1 MVTTGKWEPIKT
13 VPLNKPV
20 MLTDGEIIVIGEC
33 QIIGFSGDFDYVEIV
48 EGLYWIYLKLGLFN
62 IEDLTHWMSL
72 PLLPEKPFIR

>member
-33 QIIGFSGDFDYVEIV
+33 QSIGFSGDFDHVEIV
-48 EGLYWIYLKLGLFN
+48 GAIGYDLDWDFN
-62 IEDLTHWMSL
+62 IGDLTHWMTL
-72 PLLPEKPFIR
+72 PLFPEKLFTR

>member
-13 VPLNKPV
+13 VPFNKPV

-33 QIIGFSGDFDYVEIV
+33 QTIGFSGDFNYIEIAGAIGYDLECTFHV
-48 EGLYWIYLKLGLFN
+48 
-62 IEDLTHWMSL
+62 EDLTHWMAL

>member
-20 MLTDGEIIVIGEC
+20 MLTDGDIIVIGEC
-33 QIIGFSGDFDYVEIV
+33 QALINLENFDYVEGV
-48 EGLYWIYLKLGLFN
+48 GFSGSDWDWKFN